1 VDTAFFSFNQ
11 NTNVDKSGKPIVD
24 PKKLKW
30 FRNTK
35 FRQAVSYA
43 INRDAIIQSVYAGR
57 AVPNYGFVTP
67 ANKKWYNPDIQ
78 QYAYDPNKALE
89 LLKEIGIEKR
99 NGDSFL
105 TDSYGNKIAFVFN
118 TNVGNS
124 AREKTVVLIAADLQ
138 KLGMDVTPQPVEFNT
153 LIQKLDYSYDYDCI
167 LISLGGDSTDPSDSM
182 NVIKSSGFT
191 HEWFPQQKSPST
203 DWEARLD
210 YLMDDLNST
219 LDFGQ
224 RKKDF
229 DEVQLILSQ
238 QVPMVFTVTPKYYAA
253 IRSTVGNVRCTPLT
267 SYQATWNA
275 EELYFE
281 K

>member
-1 VDTAFFSFNQ
+1 
-11 NTNVDKSGKPIVD
+11 
-24 PKKLKW
+24 
-30 FRNTK
+30 
-35 FRQAVSYA
+35 
-43 INRDAIIQSVYAGR
+43 
-57 AVPNYGFVTP
+57 
-67 ANKKWYNPDIQ
+67 
-78 QYAYDPNKALE
+78 
-89 LLKEIGIEKR
+89 
-99 NGDSFL
+99 
-105 TDSYGNKIAFVFN
+105 
-118 TNVGNS
+118 
-124 AREKTVVLIAADLQ
+124 
-138 KLGMDVTPQPVEFNT
+138 MDVTPQPIEFNT

-267 SYQATWNA
+267 AYQATWNA